1 MKESINLMERMGLME
16 KSRSEKKKDVKRIE
30 NFFKK
35 GNNNVV
41 KCFAVLTAE
50 NPNSKKQSTKDNQ
63 KSNAELYDALKTQY
77 TIIPTQGKFGNVE
90 NSFVVMNISLETAKY
105 FCGKYE
111 QTSFI
116 YSKIDEDG
124 QLVSEYWEK
133 QDTSE
138 NVKYDKETNPYVL
151 KDTCN
156 DWVDMSD
163 ADDYYT
169 IVGKRFKFSIPFS
182 IFESYTY
189 ELSKMMM
196 ENNITNKEEMLTML
210 IEGVGYGAFYN
221 RAKYRIKELM

>member
-1 MKESINLMERMGLME
+1 MANSVELMERMGLME

-50 NPNSKKQSTKDNQ
+50 NPNSTKQKTRLNQ
-63 KSNAELYDALKTQY
+63 KNNRELFDALKMQY
-77 TIIPTQGKFGNVE
+77 TTIPTQGKFGNVE
-90 NSFVVMNISLETAKY
+90 NSFVVMNIDVDTAKY

-116 YSKIDEDG
+116 FSKIDEEG

-133 QDTSE
+133 QDTSAP
-138 NVKYDKETNPYVL
+138 YDKETNPYVI

-156 DWVDMSD
+156 DWVDMSS
-163 ADDYYT
+163 ADDFYT

-182 IFESYTY
+182 IFESYSY
-189 ELSKMMM
+189 ELFSMLT
-196 ENNITNKEEMLTML
+196 ENNVSDKDKMVKMLV
-210 IEGVGYGAFYN
+210 EGVGYGAFAN
-221 RAKYRIKELM
+221 RAKYRVKKLM

>member
-1 MKESINLMERMGLME
+1 MNNSADLMGRMGLME

-50 NPNSKKQSTKDNQ
+50 NPNSQKQDAKLNKRDNAQ
-63 KSNAELYDALKTQY
+63 LFDALKTQY

-90 NSFVVMNISLETAKY
+90 NSFVVMNIDVDTAKY

-116 YSKIDEDG
+116 FSKIDEEG
-124 QLVSEYWEK
+124 QLISEYWEK
-133 QDTSE
+133 QDTSAS
-138 NVKYDKETNPYVL
+138 YDKETNPYVI

-156 DWVDMSD
+156 DWVDMSS
-163 ADDYYT
+163 ADDFYT
-169 IVGKRFKFSIPFS
+169 IVG
-182 IFESYTY
+182 
-189 ELSKMMM
+189 
-196 ENNITNKEEMLTML
+196 
-210 IEGVGYGAFYN
+210 
-221 RAKYRIKELM
+221 